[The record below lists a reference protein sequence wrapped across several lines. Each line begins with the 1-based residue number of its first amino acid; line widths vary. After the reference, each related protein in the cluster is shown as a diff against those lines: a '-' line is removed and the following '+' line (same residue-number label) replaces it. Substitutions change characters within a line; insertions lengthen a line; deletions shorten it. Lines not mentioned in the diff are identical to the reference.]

1 METLSAIEMAM
12 RLVGGKH
19 KCLILHYLSGGTKRP
34 RDLLRLLPGISQKML
49 AEQLRQLVADG
60 LVLREAFAEVPP
72 RVEYRLSAEGWT
84 IIPLLRDL
92 CVWGKEYATR
102 AGGGGVYRR
111 FCRPMNA
118 VAAALPCRSRR
129 YLAQSALHLLNERS
143 THEENAI
150 NPRLG
155 YGAYPLTDFGAARKR

>member
-19 KCLILHYLSGGTKRP
+19 KCLILYYLSGGTKRP

-72 RVEYRLSAEGWT
+72 RVEYRLSEEDKTFLPALYT
-84 IIPLLRDL
+84 L
-92 CVWGKEYATR
+92 CDWGKAYGLRHGTATS
-102 AGGGGVYRR
+102 
-111 FCRPMNA
+111 
-118 VAAALPCRSRR
+118 PCPPP
-129 YLAQSALHLLNERS
+129 AE
-143 THEENAI
+143 
-150 NPRLG
+150 
-155 YGAYPLTDFGAARKR
+155 